1 MRRFRPLP
9 LGRSGPN
16 RLMPVILAPMA
27 YIATLAL
34 AGFLVVQGLV
44 ADWRAG
50 MDGVLTVEI
59 PAAADIPT
67 TEARVSAALE
77 ALDAHPDVASAEV
90 ITAERADRML
100 QDWVGDAV
108 DLSTFPLPILLDVR
122 LVPGAGEGEAAV
134 QALLAAVPEAEP
146 IRAEAWL
153 DELRGLVDVIELAA
167 LGVLAL
173 AVAAAVATVIAVSAA
188 NFTAWRAVVELLHV
202 MGAEDRFVAGAFQR
216 AALLQAG
223 LGGLVGV
230 GLAAATGLAVAWSLG
245 RVDPLL
251 LDQFALPA
259 WAWWPLALV
268 PVGTALL
275 AMVTARLTVL
285 LALRRLT

>member
-1 MRRFRPLP
+1 MRRVRPLP

-67 TEARVSAALE
+67 TQARVSAALA
-77 ALDAHPDVASAEV
+77 ALGAHPDVASAEV

-108 DLSTFPLPILLDVR
+108 DLSAFPLPILLDIR

-134 QALLAAVPEAEP
+134 QALLQAVPEAEP

-153 DELRGLVDVIELAA
+153 EELRGLVDVIELAA

-188 NFTAWRAVVELLHV
+188 NFTAWRSVVELLHV

-216 AALLQAG
+216 AALRQAG

-251 LDQFALPA
+251 VDQFALPA